1 MEDGEQSLPQQGID
15 PISRPSST
23 SAAEAAV
30 SQLLGMTGGLPEG
43 ANSNGESAHDPS
55 LMSAT
60 PSQPEHQPEQPHQQP
75 HQQQQQPVTPYNGAT
90 PAATAGGNHNG
101 MPTCQNC
108 STSTTPLWRRD
119 EYGSVLCNAC
129 GLFLKLHGRPRP
141 ISLKTDVI
149 KSRNRAKV
157 MRPDVQGK
165 KKTPASSQ
173 SNATRKPPHADGTT
187 ESPISRTGTPSMY
200 TQPLPDFMMDSNPYS
215 GPSFSNG
222 DGSNS
227 PMNGDTPQTAEQLIA
242 TNSSLKTRV
251 RELELINELFRGRLS
266 QLEQQEAA
274 ARRGNEV
281 AGAEQ
286 TQLREQLKQS
296 EETQGQLAAQL
307 EDSHQRERSLK
318 KRLDELELEIEG
330 LRGEPERPAK
340 KQRVESPV
348 PEGEESV
355 RGNPGGDA
363 QVSAESSAAPEPE
376 MAVDTES

>member
-1 MEDGEQSLPQQGID
+1 
-15 PISRPSST
+15 
-23 SAAEAAV
+23 
-30 SQLLGMTGGLPEG
+30 
-43 ANSNGESAHDPS
+43 
-55 LMSAT
+55 
-60 PSQPEHQPEQPHQQP
+60 
-75 HQQQQQPVTPYNGAT
+75 
-90 PAATAGGNHNG
+90 
-101 MPTCQNC
+101 
-108 STSTTPLWRRD
+108 
-119 EYGSVLCNAC
+119 
-129 GLFLKLHGRPRP
+129 
-141 ISLKTDVI
+141 
-149 KSRNRAKV
+149 
-157 MRPDVQGK
+157 
-165 KKTPASSQ
+165 
-173 SNATRKPPHADGTT
+173 
-187 ESPISRTGTPSMY
+187 MY

-348 PEGEESV
+348 PEGEEGV